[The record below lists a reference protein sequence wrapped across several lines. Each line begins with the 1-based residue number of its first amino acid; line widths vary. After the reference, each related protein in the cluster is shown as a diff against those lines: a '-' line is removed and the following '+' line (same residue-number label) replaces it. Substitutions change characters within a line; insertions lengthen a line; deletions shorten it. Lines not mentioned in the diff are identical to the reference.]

1 MTALSQNEVM
11 QLTDDMQ
18 RVVREQSL
26 GFVATVRPDGTPA
39 LSPKG
44 TTTVWDDG
52 HLVFLH
58 LYSPHTVDNLRRNP
72 NVEIN
77 VVDPIARKGYRFAGL
92 GRVLDHGAE
101 YEQILDWYT
110 AQRGGD
116 YRARAKAA
124 VLVAVTDAEPLISP
138 AYADGTTE
146 AEIRARWRQHHLGL
160 DQGAADPP

>member
-1 MTALSQNEVM
+1 MTALGQNGGME
-11 QLTDDMQ
+11 LTDDMQ

-44 TTTVWDDG
+44 TTTVWDDE

-58 LYSPHTVDNLRRNP
+58 LYSPHTVDNIRHNP
-72 NVEIN
+72 AVEIN
-77 VVDPIARKGYRFAGL
+77 VVDPIARKGYRFAGV
-92 GRVLDHGAE
+92 GRVLDSGAE

-110 AQRGGD
+110 SERGGD

-124 VLVAVTDAEPLISP
+124 VLVAVTGAEPLISP
-138 AYADGTTE
+138 AYDDGTTE
-146 AEIRARWRQHHLGL
+146 AEVRARWRQHHLGL
-160 DQGAADPP
+160 GHQAG

>member
-1 MTALSQNEVM
+1 M

-26 GFVATVRPDGTPA
+26 GFVATVRPDGTPT

-44 TTTVWDDG
+44 TTSVWDAG

-58 LYSPHTVDNLRRNP
+58 LHSAHTVDNLRHNP

-77 VVDPIARKGYRFAGL
+77 VVDPIVRKGYRFAGL
-92 GRVLDHGAE
+92 GRVVDSGAE

-110 AQRGGD
+110 ARRGGD

-124 VLVAVTDAEPLISP
+124 VLVAVASAEALTSP
-138 AYADGTTE
+138 AYDDGSTE
-146 AEIRARWRQHHLGL
+146 AEVSARWRQHHLDLGP
-160 DQGAADPP
+160 GAAGAR

>member
-1 MTALSQNEVM
+1 M

-18 RVVREQSL
+18 RIVREHGL

-44 TTTVWDDG
+44 TTCVWDAE

-58 LYSPHTVDNLRRNP
+58 LHSPHTVDNLRRNP

-77 VVDPIARKGYRFAGL
+77 VVDPIVRKGYRFAGL
-92 GRVLDHGAE
+92 GRVVDSGAE

-124 VLVAVTDAEPLISP
+124 VLITVTGAEALISP
-138 AYADGTTE
+138 AYDDGSTE
-146 AEIRARWRQHHLGL
+146 AEISARWRQHYLALGAP
-160 DQGAADPP
+160 GAG

>member
-1 MTALSQNEVM
+1 M

-44 TTTVWDDG
+44 TTSVWDAG

-58 LYSPHTVDNLRRNP
+58 LHSPHTVDNLRHNP

-77 VVDPIARKGYRFAGL
+77 VVDPIVRKGYRFTGL
-92 GRVLDHGAE
+92 GRVVDGGPE
-101 YEQILDWYT
+101 YEQILDWFT

-116 YRARAKAA
+116 YRAKVKAA
-124 VLVAVTDAEPLISP
+124 VLVAITGAEALTSP
-138 AYADGTTE
+138 AYDDGSTE
-146 AEIRARWRQHHLGL
+146 ADVSARWRQRHLGL
-160 DQGAADPP
+160 DAGATGAAPG

>member
-1 MTALSQNEVM
+1 M

-18 RVVREQSL
+18 RVVREQGL

-44 TTTVWDDG
+44 TTIVWDAG

-58 LYSPHTVDNLRRNP
+58 LHSPHTVDNLRHNP

-77 VVDPIARKGYRFAGL
+77 VVDPIVRKGYRFVGL
-92 GRVLDHGAE
+92 GRVVDSGAE
-101 YEQILDWYT
+101 YEQILDWFT

-124 VLVAVTDAEPLISP
+124 VLVAVTSAEALISP
-138 AYADGTTE
+138 AYDDGSTE
-146 AEIRARWRQHHLGL
+146 AEISARWRQHYL
-160 DQGAADPP
+160 DLSAGDTP

>member
-1 MTALSQNEVM
+1 M

-18 RVVREQSL
+18 RVVREQAL

-44 TTTVWDDG
+44 TTSIWDAG

-58 LYSPHTVDNLRRNP
+58 LHSSHTVDNLRSNP

-77 VVDPIARKGYRFAGL
+77 VVDPIARKGYRFIGL
-92 GRVLDHGAE
+92 GRVVDSGAE
-101 YEQILDWYT
+101 YEQILDWFT
-110 AQRGGD
+110 AQRGSD

-124 VLVAVTDAEPLISP
+124 VLVAITGAEALTSP
-138 AYADGTTE
+138 AYDDGSTE
-146 AEIRARWRQHHLGL
+146 AEVSAPWRQHYLGL
-160 DQGAADPP
+160 DLGAAGTP

>member
-1 MTALSQNEVM
+1 M

-44 TTTVWDDG
+44 TTSVWDAG

-58 LYSPHTVDNLRRNP
+58 VHSPHTVDNLRHNP

-77 VVDPIARKGYRFAGL
+77 VVDPIVRKGYRFTGL
-92 GRVLDHGAE
+92 GRVVDSGAE
-101 YEQILDWYT
+101 YEQILDWFT

-124 VLVAVTDAEPLISP
+124 VLVAVTGAEALTSP
-138 AYADGTTE
+138 AYDDGSTE
-146 AEIRARWRQHHLGL
+146 EEVSARWRRRHLAL
-160 DQGAADPP
+160 HPGAPGVP